1 MTTNISEFERN
12 KPRKTHEQIN
22 KLIKMSKDF
31 DKKIGG
37 KAGVWVKSPREWA
50 EFSEELK
57 TLKELFLKGE

>member
-1 MTTNISEFERN
+1 MTASISEFERN
-12 KPRKTHEQIN
+12 KPLETRKQIN
-22 KLIKMSKDF
+22 KLIRMSKDF

-37 KAGVWVKSPREWA
+37 KAGVWVKFPGEWA

>member
-1 MTTNISEFERN
+1 MTASI
-12 KPRKTHEQIN
+12 KQID

-31 DKKIGG
+31 DEKIDG
-37 KAGVWVKSPREWA
+37 KAGVWVKSPREWS

>member
-1 MTTNISEFERN
+1 MTASI
-12 KPRKTHEQIN
+12 KQMN
-22 KLIKMSKDF
+22 KLIQMSKDF

-37 KAGVWVKSPREWA
+37 KAGVWVKPPGEGA

>member
-1 MTTNISEFERN
+1 MKRET
-12 KPRKTHEQIN
+12 RKQIN
-22 KLIKMSKDF
+22 KLIRMSKDF

-37 KAGVWVKSPREWA
+37 KAGVWVKFPGEWA